1 MVVFCRQDRSYNL
14 RARAKGMLF
23 GLLGVFLPIIL
34 LVHFLASESSNQ
46 FLANVV
52 DDSIVDV
59 VRVYLV
65 SLERA
70 GSCIFSPG
78 GSSFA
83 QGLSSLLSYS
93 IPGRG
98 AFSLACSL
106 PKQAPLPV
114 SLVSFILSMF
124 SVMIH
129 SLYITEENGQK
140 VPMTSNIS
148 RHRCLR
154 NVFCACFF
162 LLCVANHRPP
172 RAVPCGR
179 SLASHT
185 AGFPCVCA
193 RRICSSLP
201 HPYHHGTLLVKV
213 CEISSSTSA
222 H

>member
-1 MVVFCRQDRSYNL
+1 MY
-14 RARAKGMLF
+14 
-23 GLLGVFLPIIL
+23 FLSW
-34 LVHFLASESSNQ
+34 V
-46 FLANVV
+46 
-52 DDSIVDV
+52 
-59 VRVYLV
+59 
-65 SLERA
+65 
-70 GSCIFSPG
+70 
-78 GSSFA
+78 SSFA

-129 SLYITEENGQK
+129 SLYVTEENGQK

-172 RAVPCGR
+172 PPPPPPVQSPVAGLWQVIPQDFHVYALGGFALLSLILIIMARFSSRYAR
-179 SLASHT
+179 SL
-185 AGFPCVCA
+185 
-193 RRICSSLP
+193 
-201 HPYHHGTLLVKV
+201 LLQVH
-213 CEISSSTSA
+213 TSA
-222 H
+222 PTAAALAVAAHLSLIQKIYIKKINK